1 MVLKIVWSRSIG
13 FNIDLYKAR
22 MSYNG
27 AAKWNPSPGTVYMN
41 KQIITDG
48 AGCYSWRKTFTILPR
63 NTITGKRVVWK
74 TVYKR
79 RVWVVWGTGF
89 HMEPEV
95 QYATLFEIL
104 ANESKDQNFSS

>member
-1 MVLKIVWSRSIG
+1 MKIVWGRSIG

-27 AAKWNPSPGTVYMN
+27 AAKWNPSPGKVYME
-41 KQIITDG
+41 KQVITGG
-48 AGCYSWRKTFTILPR
+48 AGCYPWRKTFAWWPR
-63 NTITGKRVVWK
+63 TTTITGQRVWWK
-74 TVYKR
+74 TIYKR

-95 QYATLFEIL
+95 EYATLFEIL
-104 ANESKDQNFSS
+104 ASETKT